1 MEAVAKRFFLTA
13 KSRKAEILEE
23 MRYREK
29 ILEEIEDVRIR
40 IDEVGRRFNLFSDG
54 DLIESVIFEE
64 RALRARYAYL
74 LRLAKASGVSNDKV
88 TCV

>member
-1 MEAVAKRFFLTA
+1 MEAIAKRFFLTA

-23 MRYREK
+23 TRFREK
-29 ILEEIEDVRIR
+29 ILKEIEEVRQQ
-40 IDEVGRRFNLFSDG
+40 IDEVGRRFNFFSDG
-54 DLIESVIFEE
+54 DLVESMIFEE